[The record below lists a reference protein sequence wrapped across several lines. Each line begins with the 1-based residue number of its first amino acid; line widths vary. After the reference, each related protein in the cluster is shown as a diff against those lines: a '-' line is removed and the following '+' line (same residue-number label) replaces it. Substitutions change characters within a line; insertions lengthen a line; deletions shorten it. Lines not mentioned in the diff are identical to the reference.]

1 MAKFEPFRA
10 DGILIID
17 PATFT
22 VLIGYEVRLNVD
34 KEVLVTETLTGLKAI
49 PTSVVESETIPICCE
64 VNGTPAPDRKDTAV
78 AERDVP
84 TNGGNPVLAAERRLV
99 WNV

>member
-17 PATFT
+17 PLTFT

-49 PTSVVESETIPICCE
+49 PTSEIPSETIPICCE
-64 VNGTPAPDRKDTAV
+64 ANGTPAPDRKDTAV

-84 TNGGNPVLAAERRLV
+84 TIGGKPVLAADKRFV
-99 WNV
+99 WKV